1 MSFLYPLFLVGGAA
15 IAAPIIFHM
24 IRRVTRDKVSF
35 SSLMFLKPS
44 PPKLTK
50 KSRIQ
55 HWFLLLLRC
64 LVLLLMTLA
73 FSRPFFSN
81 QQSVELQAD
90 ERVRH
95 CLLLDRSASM
105 RRNGVW
111 EDALAKAEV
120 WLSQWKQENYVTVFL
135 FDESLQ
141 QVVSF
146 ADWSAINADV
156 RVADVVNRLKGESPT
171 WKSTSIDTALLESL
185 NRMEEGAKEEEK
197 DTEQQAWEMVVISDL
212 QTGSRYESLRGQDW
226 PKHAYVVFDGA
237 KAKSPHNAGLQAL
250 QSAWQ
255 ISEDGE
261 SVAPRVRVSNA
272 LESEKEQFQVAWQNA
287 SGPVPNTASL
297 PMYVTPGQAR
307 ITTAPEWPRTSGAD
321 RLVLSGD
328 SESFDNTIW
337 MAPFKPKRSRI
348 VLLSPRQEA
357 TGDTELE
364 YYLQRAFQSIP
375 GHQVELIQPQSDAWD
390 PMASLRSIDLWI
402 ITRPL
407 TESVADGLRGKMAQG
422 ATVLM
427 TIPSTAM
434 QETLQTLWENPSLE
448 ISEASVSDFALFGK
462 IDFQDPL
469 FAPFADPR
477 FSDFSKI
484 HFWKYREIRNLDE
497 DHTSM
502 TIPARFDTGAP
513 AILTHKAGLGRLVIL
528 TSSWMPQDSQLALST
543 KFVPWLYTIL
553 NLGRNYQELRTQYS
567 IGEVVD
573 LSSIPTV
580 NKLLVRDPKGSESN
594 IETEKLYRTTQEP
607 GLYEIEA
614 DNDFKWTFAVNLDP
628 NESRTSPLPVETLEG
643 LGVPTR
649 QPESA
654 IEDTPESRQQ
664 SAEETRLLAA
674 QEIEHQ
680 QKFWRWAL
688 AAVLGLILIESLVA
702 SFATRRQTAA

>member
-1 MSFLYPLFLVGGAA
+1 MSFLYPLFLIGGAA
-15 IAAPIIFHM
+15 ITAPIIFHM
-24 IRRVTRDKVSF
+24 IRRVTRDKVTF

-50 KSRIQ
+50 KSRIEN
-55 HWFLLLLRC
+55 WFLLLLRC
-64 LVLLLMTLA
+64 LVLLLMALA
-73 FSRPFFSN
+73 FSRPYFSN
-81 QQSVELQAD
+81 DQSVELEAD

-105 RRNGVW
+105 RRDGVW
-111 EDALAKAEV
+111 EDALEKAEA
-120 WLSQWKQENYVTVFL
+120 WLSQWKQENHVTVFL

-156 RVADVVNRLKGESPT
+156 RVADVINRLRGESPT
-171 WKSTSIDTALLESL
+171 WKSTAIDTALLESL
-185 NRMEEGAKEEEK
+185 NRMEEGTKEEEK

-272 LESEKEQFQVAWQNA
+272 LDSEKEQFQVTWQNA
-287 SGPVPNTASL
+287 TGTIPDSASL

-307 ITTAPEWPRTSGAD
+307 ITSAPEWPQTSGAD

-328 SESFDNTIW
+328 SENFDNTIW

-348 VLLSPRQEA
+348 VLLSRKQEA
-357 TGDTELE
+357 AGDSELE

-375 GHQVELIQPQSDAWD
+375 EHQVELIQPQSDAWD

-402 ITRPL
+402 VTRPL
-407 TESVADGLRGKMAQG
+407 TEAVAEGLRGKMEQG

-427 TIPSTAM
+427 TMPSTAI
-434 QETLQTLWENPSLE
+434 QETLQILWEDPSLE
-448 ISEASVSDFALFGK
+448 ISEAPITDYALLGK
-462 IDFQDPL
+462 IDFQNPL

-484 HFWKYREIRNLDE
+484 HFWKHRIIRNLDE
-497 DHTSM
+497 EADTLS
-502 TIPARFDTGAP
+502 IAARFDSNSP
-513 AILTHKAGLGRLVIL
+513 AIMTHQSGLGRLVIL
-528 TSSWMPQDSQLALST
+528 TSSWTPQDSQLALST

-567 IGEVVD
+567 IGETVD
-573 LSSIPTV
+573 LSSIPTAD
-580 NKLLVRDPKGSESN
+580 KLLVRDPKGNESN
-594 IETEKLYRTTQEP
+594 VETDKLFRATKEP
-607 GLYEIEA
+607 GLYQIEA

-628 NESRTSPLPVETLEG
+628 NESRTSPLPIETLEG

-649 QPESA
+649 QPEST
-654 IEDTPESRQQ
+654 IQDTPESRKQA
-664 SAEETRLLAA
+664 AEETRLLAA

-688 AAVLGLILIESLVA
+688 AAVLGLIFIESLVA
-702 SFATRRQTAA
+702 SFATNRQTTS

>member
-1 MSFLYPLFLVGGAA
+1 MSFLYPLFLIGGAA
-15 IAAPIIFHM
+15 VAAPIIFHM
-24 IRRVTRDKVSF
+24 IRRVTRDKVAF

-50 KSRIQ
+50 KSRIE

-64 LVLLLMTLA
+64 LVLLLMALA
-73 FSRPFFSN
+73 FSRPYFSN
-81 QQSVELQAD
+81 DQSVELEAD

-105 RRNGVW
+105 RRDGVW
-111 EDALAKAEV
+111 EDALKKAET

-146 ADWSAINADV
+146 ADWSAINTDV
-156 RVADVVNRLKGESPT
+156 RVGDVINRLKGETPT
-171 WKSTSIDTALLESL
+171 WKSTAIDTALLESL

-197 DTEQQAWEMVVISDL
+197 DTEQQAWELVLISDL

-226 PKHAYVVFDGA
+226 PKHAYVVFDEA
-237 KAKSPHNAGLQAL
+237 KPKNTDNAGLQAL

-272 LESEKEQFQVAWQNA
+272 LDSEKEQFQVVWQSN
-287 SGPVPNTASL
+287 SGLVPNSESL

-307 ITTAPEWPRTSGAD
+307 ITTAPEWPKSSGAD

-328 SESFDNTIW
+328 SDTFDNTIW
-337 MAPFKPKRSRI
+337 MAPFKPKNSRI
-348 VLLSPRQEA
+348 ALLSPK
-357 TGDTELE
+357 TGSPDDSELE
-364 YYLQRAFQSIP
+364 YYLHRAFQSIP
-375 GHQVELIQPQSDAWD
+375 EHKVELIQPQNDAWD
-390 PMASLRSIDLWI
+390 PMASLRSIDLWVV
-402 ITRPL
+402 TRPL
-407 TESVADGLRGKMAQG
+407 TDAVAEGLRGKMEQG

-427 TIPSTAM
+427 TLPSTAM
-434 QETLQTLWENPSLE
+434 QDTLQTLWEDPSLE
-448 ISEASVSDFALFGK
+448 ISEAKVSDYALFGK
-462 IDFQDPL
+462 IDFKDPL
-469 FAPFADPR
+469 FAPFSDPR

-484 HFWKYREIRNLDE
+484 HFWKHRVIRNLDE
-497 DHTSM
+497 QNAAL
-502 TIPARFDTGAP
+502 TIPARFDTDSP
-513 AILTHKAGLGRLVIL
+513 AILTHKAGLGRLVVL
-528 TSSWMPQDSQLALST
+528 TSSWTPQDSQLALST

-567 IGEVVD
+567 IGETVD
-573 LSSIPTV
+573 LSSIPTAD
-580 NKLLVRDPKGSESN
+580 KLLVRDPNGTQSN
-594 IETEKLYRTTQEP
+594 IETDKLYRTTQEP

-614 DNDFKWTFAVNLDP
+614 DNDFKWTFAVNLNP
-628 NESRTSPLPVETLEG
+628 NESRTSPLPIETLEG

-654 IEDTPESRQQ
+654 LNDTPETREK
-664 SAEETRLLAA
+664 SAEDSRLLAA

-688 AAVLGLILIESLVA
+688 SAVLGLILIESLVA
-702 SFATRRQTAA
+702 SFASRRQATA